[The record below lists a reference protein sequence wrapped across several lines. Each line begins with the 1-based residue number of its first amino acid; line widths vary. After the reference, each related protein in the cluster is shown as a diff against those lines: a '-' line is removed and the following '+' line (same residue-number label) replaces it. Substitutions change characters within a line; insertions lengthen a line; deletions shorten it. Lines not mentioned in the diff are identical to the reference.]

1 MWTRSGTAP
10 GGSPIC
16 SGFQRMTLAAKALPA
31 VFAATLLAG
40 NAAADPTLVEA
51 AKAGDLDRVLSLLD
65 DTDVDH
71 AGPDGST
78 ALHWAVN
85 QDHAAM
91 AEALLHAG
99 ADPRVRNRYGFPPI
113 SLAATNGN
121 ANVLD
126 LLIDAGADPKATVP
140 GGESVVMTAARTGEP
155 EAIRVLLDAGADP
168 NIANDAGQTAL
179 MWAAAANNP
188 GAIAVLVEGGADMR
202 ARTPKGLDALLFA
215 ARAGRRDATVALL
228 DAGADVGSTMASGES
243 VLEAALVNTH
253 WDIAD
258 LLLDRG
264 ADPNQADAGYTAL
277 HRVTVQR
284 QIIRGVVGSEEA
296 AIPIGALDII
306 MDLVRKMIANGMDV
320 NARMSKD
327 RLKEQR
333 FVNMRDV
340 LFRVGATAFLLA
352 AKEAD
357 LELMELL
364 LEAGADATIPT
375 FDGTT
380 PLMVAAG
387 LYSDT
392 GNYGRFVQRGW
403 TGHVHKATE
412 MCLDLGGDVNAVN
425 DVGDTALHGA
435 AYRGALDVAQ
445 LLVRRGAKLDAT
457 DTRGLTPLSVATGVF
472 YKMGISQ
479 KPQVAKFLRSL
490 MDVRGLSTE
499 VLPPDMDKRCLYCYL
514 TQYAQFEAAKKHA
527 QELEE
532 RFAKEQER
540 KTLAAAS

>member
-1 MWTRSGTAP
+1 MLFAGLLVAGTA
-10 GGSPIC
+10 
-16 SGFQRMTLAAKALPA
+16 
-31 VFAATLLAG
+31 AG
-40 NAAADPTLVEA
+40 TETTLVET
-51 AKAGDLDRVLSLLD
+51 AKAGDLSGVRSLIEAD
-65 DTDVDH
+65 PAAVH
-71 AGPDGST
+71 ESGPDGST

-85 QDHAAM
+85 QDNLGM
-91 AEALLHAG
+91 VEALLDANADARARNRYDFPPIALAAMNGNADVLRLLIRAG
-99 ADPRVRNRYGFPPI
+99 ADPQ
-113 SLAATNGN
+113 AT
-121 ANVLD
+121 L
-126 LLIDAGADPKATVP
+126 P
-140 GGESVVMTAARTGEP
+140 GGESAIMTAARTGDP
-155 EAIRVLLDAGADP
+155 DAIRVLLAAGADP
-168 NIANDAGQTAL
+168 NVPNEAGQTAL

-188 GAIAVLVEGGADMR
+188 GAIAALVGGGADLS
-202 ARTPKGLDALLFA
+202 AKPPKGLDALIFA
-215 ARAGRRDATVALL
+215 ARAGRRDATEALL
-228 DAGADVGSTMASGES
+228 DAGAYIGSTMATGES

-258 LLLDRG
+258 VLLDRG

-284 QIIRGVVGSEEA
+284 QIIRGVVPSEEA

-320 NARMSKD
+320 NARMGKD

-364 LEAGADATIPT
+364 LEAGADPTIPT

-403 TGHVHKATE
+403 ADQVLKATR
-412 MCLDLGGDVNAVN
+412 MCIDLGNDVNAVN

-445 LLVRRGAKLDAT
+445 LLVKHGAKLDAV
-457 DTRGLTPLSVATGVF
+457 DTRGLTPLSVATGVY
-472 YKMGISQ
+472 YKMGITQ
-479 KPQVAKFLRSL
+479 KPQVARFLGSL
-490 MDVRGLSTE
+490 MEVRGLSTE

-527 QELEE
+527 EELEE

-540 KTLAAAS
+540 QALAVNR

>member
-1 MWTRSGTAP
+1 
-10 GGSPIC
+10 
-16 SGFQRMTLAAKALPA
+16 
-31 VFAATLLAG
+31 
-40 NAAADPTLVEA
+40 
-51 AKAGDLDRVLSLLD
+51 
-65 DTDVDH
+65 
-71 AGPDGST
+71 
-78 ALHWAVN
+78 
-85 QDHAAM
+85 
-91 AEALLHAG
+91 
-99 ADPRVRNRYGFPPI
+99 
-113 SLAATNGN
+113 
-121 ANVLD
+121 
-126 LLIDAGADPKATVP
+126 
-140 GGESVVMTAARTGEP
+140 
-155 EAIRVLLDAGADP
+155 
-168 NIANDAGQTAL
+168 
-179 MWAAAANNP
+179 MWAGAANNP
-188 GAIAVLVEGGADMR
+188 DAITALVEGGADLS
-202 ARTPKGLDALLFA
+202 AKTPKGLDALLFA
-215 ARAGRRDATVALL
+215 ARAGHRAATEALL
-228 DAGADVGSTMASGES
+228 DAGADIGSTMATGES

-253 WDIAD
+253 WDVAD

-284 QIIRGVVGSEEA
+284 QIIRGVVPSEEA
-296 AIPIGALDII
+296 AIPIGSLDII
-306 MDLVRKMIANGMDV
+306 MDLVGKMIENGLDL
-320 NARMSKD
+320 NARMAKD

-364 LEAGADATIPT
+364 LEAGADPTIPT

-403 TGHVHKATE
+403 ARHVLEATE
-412 MCLDLGGDVNAVN
+412 MCLDLGNDVNAVN

-445 LLVRRGAKLDAT
+445 LLVKRGAKLDAV
-457 DTRGLTPLSVATGVF
+457 DTRGLTPLSVATGVY

-479 KPQVAKFLRSL
+479 KPQVARFLGSL
-490 MDVRGLSTE
+490 MAVRGLPTE
-499 VLPPDMDKRCLYCYL
+499 VLPPDMDTRCLYCYL

-532 RFAKEQER
+532 RFAAQQAP
-540 KTLAAAS
+540 KTVAANR

>member
-1 MWTRSGTAP
+1 
-10 GGSPIC
+10 
-16 SGFQRMTLAAKALPA
+16 MTLPAKTAHAL
-31 VFAATLLAG
+31 FAAAILAG
-40 NAAADPTLVEA
+40 AAAGSAPPLVEA
-51 AKAGDLDRVLSLLD
+51 AKSGDLDRVQSLLAAD
-65 DTDVDH
+65 PAAVNQPG
-71 AGPDGST
+71 ADGST

-85 QDHAAM
+85 QNHEHVVA
-91 AEALLHAG
+91 ALLDAKADAKARNRYGFAPIALAASNGNANVLTLLIHAG
-99 ADPRVRNRYGFPPI
+99 ADPRA
-113 SLAATNGN
+113 S
-121 ANVLD
+121 
-126 LLIDAGADPKATVP
+126 VP
-140 GGESVVMTAARTGEP
+140 GGESAIMTAARTGDP
-155 EAIRVLLDAGADP
+155 EAIRVLLAAGADP
-168 NIANDAGQTAL
+168 KAPNEAGQTAL

-188 GAIAVLVEGGADMR
+188 AAITALADGGADL
-202 ARTPKGLDALLFA
+202 AAKTPKGLDALLFA
-215 ARAGRRDATVALL
+215 ARAGRRAATEALL
-228 DAGADVGSTMASGES
+228 DAGADIGSTMATGES
-243 VLEAALVNTH
+243 ALEAALVNTH

-284 QIIRGVVGSEEA
+284 QIIRGVVASEEA
-296 AIPIGALDII
+296 AIPIGSLDVTL
-306 MDLVRKMIANGMDV
+306 DLIRKMIANSLDV
-320 NARMSKD
+320 NARMAKD

-364 LEAGADATIPT
+364 LEAGADPTIPT

-380 PLMVAAG
+380 PAMVAAG

-403 TGHVHKATE
+403 AGHVLKATE
-412 MCLDLGGDVNAVN
+412 MCLDLGNDVNAVN

-445 LLVRRGAKLDAT
+445 LLVKHGAKLDAV
-457 DTRGLTPLSVATGVF
+457 DSRGLTPLSVATGVY

-479 KPQVAKFLRSL
+479 KPHVAKFLRSL
-490 MDVRGLSTE
+490 MAVRGLPTE
-499 VLPPDMDKRCLYCYL
+499 VLPPDMDQRCLYCYL

-527 QELEE
+527 QELED
-532 RFAKEQER
+532 RFAKERQEQA
-540 KTLAAAS
+540 LAVNR

>member
-1 MWTRSGTAP
+1 
-10 GGSPIC
+10 
-16 SGFQRMTLAAKALPA
+16 MTLSAKTAAAL
-31 VFAATLLAG
+31 FAGTLLAG
-40 NAAADPTLVEA
+40 AAAGSPSLVEA
-51 AKAGDLDRVLSLLD
+51 AKVGDLAGVQSLLEAD
-65 DTDVDH
+65 PAVVNQS
-71 AGPDGST
+71 GPDGST

-85 QDHAAM
+85 QDHLGM
-91 AEALLHAG
+91 VEVLLNAG
-99 ADPRVRNRYGFPPI
+99 SDAQARNRYGFPPI
-113 SLAATNGN
+113 ALAAMNGN
-121 ANVLD
+121 ADVLT
-126 LLIDAGADPKATVP
+126 LLIHAGADPRATVP
-140 GGESVVMTAARTGEP
+140 GGESAIMTAARTGDP
-155 EAIRVLLDAGADP
+155 DAIRVLLVAGADP
-168 NIANDAGQTAL
+168 DRPNEAGQTAL

-188 GAIAVLVEGGADMR
+188 EAITALVDGGADL
-202 ARTPKGLDALLFA
+202 AAKTPRGLDALLFA
-215 ARAGRRDATVALL
+215 ARAGRRAATEALL
-228 DAGADVGSTMASGES
+228 DAGADIGSTMATGES

-284 QIIRGVVGSEEA
+284 QIIRGVVPSEEA
-296 AIPIGALDII
+296 AIPIGSLDII

-320 NARMSKD
+320 NARMAKD

-364 LEAGADATIPT
+364 LEAGADPSIPT

-403 TGHVHKATE
+403 ADHVLAATTR
-412 MCLDLGGDVNAVN
+412 CIDLGNDVNAVN

-445 LLVRRGAKLDAT
+445 LLVEHGAKLDAV
-457 DTRGLTPLSVATGVF
+457 DTRGLTPLSVATGVY

-479 KPQVAKFLRSL
+479 QPQIARFLGSL
-490 MDVRGLSTE
+490 MPVRGLSTD
-499 VLPPDMDKRCLYCYL
+499 VLPPDMNERCLYCYL
-514 TQYAQFEAAKKHA
+514 TQYPQFEAAKKHA
-527 QELEE
+527 AELEE

-540 KTLAAAS
+540 QALAVNR

>member
-1 MWTRSGTAP
+1 
-10 GGSPIC
+10 
-16 SGFQRMTLAAKALPA
+16 MTLSARTAAAL
-31 VFAATLLAG
+31 FAGTLLAG
-40 NAAADPTLVEA
+40 TAAGSATPLVDAAKTGDLARVESLIEADPA
-51 AKAGDLDRVLSLLD
+51 AVDQAG
-65 DTDVDH
+65 
-71 AGPDGST
+71 ADGST
-78 ALHWAVN
+78 PLHWAVN
-85 QDHAAM
+85 QDHLGM
-91 AEALLHAG
+91 VEALLG
-99 ADPRVRNRYGFPPI
+99 ADADAQARNRYGFPPI
-113 SLAATNGN
+113 ALAAMNGN
-121 ANVLD
+121 ADILT
-126 LLIDAGADPKATVP
+126 LLIHAGADARATVP
-140 GGESVVMTAARTGEP
+140 GGESAIMTAARTGDP
-155 EAIRVLLDAGADP
+155 DAIRVLLAAGADP
-168 NIANDAGQTAL
+168 NLPNEAGQTAL
-179 MWAAAANNP
+179 MWAGAANNP
-188 GAIAVLVEGGADMR
+188 DAITALVDGGADL
-202 ARTPKGLDALLFA
+202 AAKTPKGLDALMFA
-215 ARAGRRDATVALL
+215 ARAGRRAATEALL
-228 DAGADVGSTMASGES
+228 DAGADIGATMATGES

-284 QIIRGVVGSEEA
+284 QIIRGVVASEEA
-296 AIPIGALDII
+296 AIPIGSLDII
-306 MDLVRKMIANGMDV
+306 MDLVGKMIANGLDV
-320 NARMSKD
+320 NARMAKD

-364 LEAGADATIPT
+364 LEAGADPTIPT

-392 GNYGRFVQRGW
+392 GNYHRFVQRGW
-403 TGHVHKATE
+403 ADQVLKATR
-412 MCLDLGGDVNAVN
+412 MCIDLGNDVNAVN

-445 LLVRRGAKLDAT
+445 LLVKHGAKLDAL

-479 KPQVAKFLRSL
+479 TPHIAKFLRSL
-490 MDVRGLSTE
+490 MEVRGLPTE
-499 VLPPDMDKRCLYCYL
+499 VLPPDMDQRCLYCYL

-527 QELEE
+527 RELEE
-532 RFAKEQER
+532 RFADEQER
-540 KTLAAAS
+540 NAVAVNR

>member
-1 MWTRSGTAP
+1 
-10 GGSPIC
+10 
-16 SGFQRMTLAAKALPA
+16 MTVLAKAVPA
-31 VFAATLLAG
+31 FFVVTLLAG
-40 NAAADPTLVEA
+40 NATAETLVEA
-51 AKAGDLDRVLSLLD
+51 AKAGDLTRVLSLLD
-65 DTDVDH
+65 DDAVDVDH
-71 AGPDGST
+71 AGSDGST

-91 AEALLHAG
+91 AEALIQAG

-121 ANVLD
+121 AKVLD
-126 LLIDAGADPKATVP
+126 LLIDAGADPKTSVP
-140 GGESVVMTAARTGEP
+140 GGESVIMTAARTGDP
-155 EAIRVLLDAGADP
+155 EAIRALLDAGADP
-168 NIANDAGQTAL
+168 NIPNEAGQTAL

-188 GAIAVLVEGGADMR
+188 GAITLLVEGRADLR

-215 ARAGRRDATVALL
+215 ARAGRRDATEALL
-228 DAGADVGSTMASGES
+228 DAGADIGSTMASGES

-296 AIPIGALDII
+296 AIPIGALDVT

-320 NARMSKD
+320 NARMAKD

-357 LELMELL
+357 LELMKLL
-364 LEAGADATIPT
+364 LEAGAEATIPT

-403 TGHVHKATE
+403 TGHVVKATE
-412 MCLDLGGDVNAVN
+412 MCLDLGNDVNAVN

-445 LLVRRGAKLDAT
+445 LLVGRGAKLDAI
-457 DTRGLTPLSVATGVF
+457 DTRGLTPLSVATGVY
-472 YKMGISQ
+472 YKMGIIQ
-479 KPQVAKFLRSL
+479 KPQIAKFLRSL
-490 MDVRGLSTE
+490 MDARGLSTE
-499 VLPPDMDKRCLYCYL
+499 VLPPDMNKRCLYCYL

-540 KTLAAAS
+540 KALAATS

>member
-1 MWTRSGTAP
+1 MLTA
-10 GGSPIC
+10 
-16 SGFQRMTLAAKALPA
+16 RTTAALIAG
-31 VFAATLLAG
+31 TLLASATAG
-40 NAAADPTLVEA
+40 SATPLVDA
-51 AKAGDLDRVLSLLD
+51 VKAGDLGRVTFLIEADRTTVNQS
-65 DTDVDH
+65 
-71 AGPDGST
+71 GPDGST

-85 QDHAAM
+85 QDHLGM
-91 AEALLHAG
+91 VEALLG
-99 ADPRVRNRYGFPPI
+99 ADADAQARNRYGFPPI
-113 SLAATNGN
+113 ALAAMNGN
-121 ANVLD
+121 ADILT
-126 LLIDAGADPKATVP
+126 LLIHAGADARATVP
-140 GGESVVMTAARTGEP
+140 GGESAIMTAARTGDP
-155 EAIRVLLDAGADP
+155 DAIRVLLAAGADP
-168 NIANDAGQTAL
+168 NLPNEAGQTAL
-179 MWAAAANNP
+179 MWAGAANNP
-188 GAIAVLVEGGADMR
+188 DAITALVDGGADL
-202 ARTPKGLDALLFA
+202 AAKTPKGLDALMFA
-215 ARAGRRDATVALL
+215 ARAGRRAATEALL
-228 DAGADVGSTMASGES
+228 DAGADIGATMATGES

-284 QIIRGVVGSEEA
+284 QIIRGVVASEEA
-296 AIPIGALDII
+296 AIPIGSLDII
-306 MDLVRKMIANGMDV
+306 MELVGKMIANGLDV
-320 NARMSKD
+320 NARMARD

-364 LEAGADATIPT
+364 LEAGADPAIPT

-392 GNYGRFVQRGW
+392 GNYHRFVQRGW
-403 TGHVHKATE
+403 ADQILKATR
-412 MCLDLGGDVNAVN
+412 MCIDLGNDVNAVN

-445 LLVRRGAKLDAT
+445 LLVKHGAKLDAL

-479 KPQVAKFLRSL
+479 TPHIAKFLRSL
-490 MDVRGLSTE
+490 MEVRGLPTE
-499 VLPPDMDKRCLYCYL
+499 VLPPDMDQRCLYCYL

-532 RFAKEQER
+532 RFAEEQER
-540 KTLAAAS
+540 NALDSLSALDVHTQVADG

>member
-1 MWTRSGTAP
+1 
-10 GGSPIC
+10 
-16 SGFQRMTLAAKALPA
+16 MTLSAKTAT
-31 VFAATLLAG
+31 VFFAGALLAEAPWTS
-40 NAAADPTLVEA
+40 AAPLVEA
-51 AKAGDLDRVLSLLD
+51 AKSGDLSRVESLIEAD
-65 DTDVDH
+65 SAAVNQ
-71 AGPDGST
+71 AGPDGAT

-85 QDHAAM
+85 QDRLDM
-91 AEALLHAG
+91 VEALLG
-99 ADPRVRNRYGFPPI
+99 ADADPKVRNRYGFPPI
-113 SLAATNGN
+113 ALAAMNGS
-121 ANVLD
+121 ADVLT
-126 LLIDAGADPKATVP
+126 LLIHAGADPRATVP
-140 GGESVVMTAARTGEP
+140 GGESAIMTASRTGDQD
-155 EAIRVLLDAGADP
+155 AIRVLLAAGADP
-168 NIANDAGQTAL
+168 NLPNEAGQTAL
-179 MWAAAANNP
+179 MWASAANNP
-188 GAIAVLVEGGADMR
+188 EAITALVDGGANL
-202 ARTPKGLDALLFA
+202 AAKTPKGLDALLFA
-215 ARAGRRDATVALL
+215 ARAGRRAATEALL
-228 DAGADVGSTMASGES
+228 DAGADVGSTMATGES

-296 AIPIGALDII
+296 AIPIGSLDII
-306 MDLVRKMIANGMDV
+306 MDLVRKMIAGGLNVD
-320 NARMSKD
+320 ARMAKD

-364 LEAGADATIPT
+364 LDAGADPTIPT

-380 PLMVAAG
+380 PAMVAAG

-392 GNYGRFVQRGW
+392 GNYERFVQRGW
-403 TGHVHKATE
+403 AGHVLEATE
-412 MCLDLGGDVNAVN
+412 MCLDLGNDVNAVN

-445 LLVRRGAKLDAT
+445 LLVRRGAKLDAV

-479 KPQVAKFLRSL
+479 KPQVAKFLGSL
-490 MDVRGLSTE
+490 MKVRGLSTE
-499 VLPPDMDKRCLYCYL
+499 VLPPDMDRRCLYCYL
-514 TQYAQFEAAKKHA
+514 TQYAQFEAARKHA

-540 KTLAAAS
+540 QALALNR

>member
-1 MWTRSGTAP
+1 MRSSATTA
-10 GGSPIC
+10 
-16 SGFQRMTLAAKALPA
+16 AAL
-31 VFAATLLAG
+31 FAATLLASTALG
-40 NAAADPTLVEA
+40 SALVDA
-51 AKAGDLDRVLSLLD
+51 AKAGDFDRVQSLIEAD
-65 DTDVDH
+65 PAAVNQS
-71 AGPDGST
+71 GPDGST

-85 QDHAAM
+85 QDHLGM
-91 AEALLHAG
+91 VEALLA
-99 ADPRVRNRYGFPPI
+99 ADADAQVRNRYGFPPI
-113 SLAATNGN
+113 ALAAMNGN
-121 ANVLD
+121 ADVLT
-126 LLIDAGADPKATVP
+126 LLIHAGADARATVP
-140 GGESVVMTAARTGEP
+140 GGESAIMTAARTGDAD
-155 EAIRVLLDAGADP
+155 AIRVLLAAGADP
-168 NIANDAGQTAL
+168 NLPNDASQTAL
-179 MWAAAANNP
+179 MWAGAANNP
-188 GAIAVLVEGGADMR
+188 DAITALVDGGADL
-202 ARTPKGLDALLFA
+202 AAKTPKGLDALMFA
-215 ARAGRRDATVALL
+215 ARAGRRAATEALL
-228 DAGADVGSTMASGES
+228 DAGADIASTMETGES

-253 WDIAD
+253 WEIAG

-296 AIPIGALDII
+296 AIPIGSLDII
-306 MDLVRKMIANGMDV
+306 MGLVRKMIANGLDV
-320 NARMSKD
+320 NARMAKD

-357 LELMELL
+357 LEMMGLL
-364 LEAGADATIPT
+364 LEAGADPTIPT

-403 TGHVHKATE
+403 ADHVLEATKI
-412 MCLDLGGDVNAVN
+412 CLDLGNDVNAVN

-445 LLVRRGAKLDAT
+445 LLVKRGAKLDAV

-479 KPQVAKFLRSL
+479 KPHVARFLGSL
-490 MDVRGLSTE
+490 MEVRGLSTG

-527 QELEE
+527 RELEE
-532 RFAKEQER
+532 RFAKEQESQA
-540 KTLAAAS
+540 LAVIR

>member
-1 MWTRSGTAP
+1 MTRTTGTA
-10 GGSPIC
+10 
-16 SGFQRMTLAAKALPA
+16 ALLIVVLGVGPA
-31 VFAATLLAG
+31 VGTENGSTEA
-40 NAAADPTLVEA
+40 PLVEA
-51 AKAGDLDRVLSLLD
+51 AKAGDAARVRALVESD
-65 DTDVDH
+65 PSIVDQ

-85 QDHAAM
+85 QDDAAM
-91 AEALLHAG
+91 TRALLDAD
-99 ADPRVRNRYGFPPI
+99 ADPRIRNRYGFPAI
-113 SLAATNGN
+113 SLAAMNGN
-121 ANVLD
+121 ARVLK
-126 LLIDAGADPKATVP
+126 LLIDAGADPRATVP
-140 GGESVVMTAARTGEP
+140 GGESAIMTAARTGDP
-155 EAIRVLLDAGADP
+155 DAIRVLLAAGGDP
-168 NIANDAGQTAL
+168 NLVNDAGQSAL

-188 GAIAVLVEGGADMR
+188 DAIAVLVRGGADLD

-215 ARAGRRDATVALL
+215 ARAGRRAAVEALL
-228 DAGADVGSTMASGES
+228 DAGADIGTVMASGES

-306 MDLVRKMIANGMDV
+306 MDLIRKMIANGLDV
-320 NARMSKD
+320 DARMAKD

-357 LELMELL
+357 LELMGLL
-364 LEAGADATIPT
+364 LEAGADPTIAT

-403 TGHVHKATE
+403 TDHVLLATE
-412 MCLDLGGDVNAVN
+412 MCIDLGNDVNAVN

-445 LLVRRGAKLDAT
+445 LLVRRGAQLDAV
-457 DTRGLTPLSVATGVF
+457 DSRGLTPLSVATGVF
-472 YKMGISQ
+472 YKMGISA
-479 KPQVAKFLRSL
+479 KPQIARFLRSL
-490 MDVRGLSTE
+490 MEVRGLATD

-514 TQYAQFEAAKKHA
+514 TQYPQFEAAKKHA

-532 RFAKEQER
+532 RFAEEQRQEQEGE
-540 KTLAAAS
+540 KPKALAANR

>member
-1 MWTRSGTAP
+1 MKISAK
-10 GGSPIC
+10 SPVAL
-16 SGFQRMTLAAKALPA
+16 LAS
-31 VFAATLLAG
+31 ATLLAG
-40 NAAADPTLVEA
+40 TAVSDGTPLVDAAKTGDLARVLALIDADPA
-51 AKAGDLDRVLSLLD
+51 AVNRPGV
-65 DTDVDH
+65 
-71 AGPDGST
+71 DGST

-85 QDHAAM
+85 QNHLPVV
-91 AEALLHAG
+91 EALLG
-99 ADPRVRNRYGFPPI
+99 ADANAKALNRYGFPPI
-113 SLAATNGN
+113 SLAAMNGN
-121 ANVLD
+121 ADVLT
-126 LLIDAGADPKATVP
+126 LLIHAGADPRATVP
-140 GGESVVMTAARTGEP
+140 GGESAIMTAGRTGDP
-155 EAIRVLLDAGADP
+155 DAIRVLLAAGADP
-168 NIANDAGQTAL
+168 NLPNEAGQTAL

-188 GAIAVLVEGGADMR
+188 QAITALVDGNADLDTK
-202 ARTPKGLDALLFA
+202 TPKGLDALMFA
-215 ARAGRRDATVALL
+215 ARAGRRAATEALL
-228 DAGADVGSTMASGES
+228 DAGANIGTTMETGES

-296 AIPIGALDII
+296 AIPIGSLDVI
-306 MDLVRKMIANGMDV
+306 MDLVRKMIANGLDV
-320 NARMSKD
+320 NARMAKD

-364 LEAGADATIPT
+364 LEAGADPTIPT

-392 GNYGRFVQRGW
+392 GNYGRFFQRGW
-403 TGHVHKATE
+403 TEMVHTATK
-412 MCLDLGGDVNAVN
+412 MCIDLGNDVNAVN

-435 AYRGALDVAQ
+435 AYRGALDVAR
-445 LLVRRGAKLDAT
+445 LLVKHGARLDAP
-457 DTRGLTPLSVATGVF
+457 DTRGLTPLSVATGVY

-479 KPQVAKFLRSL
+479 NPGVAKFLRSL
-490 MDVRGLSTE
+490 MEVRGLSTE
-499 VLPPDMDKRCLYCYL
+499 VLPPDMDQRCLYCYL

-527 QELEE
+527 RELEE
-532 RFAKEQER
+532 RFAKEQQSKAFAVNR
-540 KTLAAAS
+540 TPTRDQRVP

>member
-1 MWTRSGTAP
+1 
-10 GGSPIC
+10 
-16 SGFQRMTLAAKALPA
+16 MTLPRRTAAAL
-31 VFAATLLAG
+31 FAGALLAG
-40 NAAADPTLVEA
+40 TAAGSAPPLVEA
-51 AKAGDLDRVLSLLD
+51 AKVGDLDHVQSLLEAD
-65 DTDVDH
+65 PGAVNQP
-71 AGPDGST
+71 GPDGST

-85 QDHAAM
+85 QDHLAM
-91 AEALLHAG
+91 VEALLG
-99 ADPRVRNRYGFPPI
+99 ADADAQVRNRYGFPPI
-113 SLAATNGN
+113 ALAAMNGN
-121 ANVLD
+121 ADVLT
-126 LLIDAGADPKATVP
+126 LLIHAGADPRARVPGGESAIMTAARTGDPGAIRVLLAAGADPKA
-140 GGESVVMTAARTGEP
+140 
-155 EAIRVLLDAGADP
+155 P
-168 NIANDAGQTAL
+168 NEAGQTAL

-188 GAIAVLVEGGADMR
+188 DAITALVDGGADL
-202 ARTPKGLDALLFA
+202 AAKTPKGLDALLFA
-215 ARAGRRDATVALL
+215 ARAGRRAATEALL
-228 DAGADVGSTMASGES
+228 DAGADIGSTMATGES
-243 VLEAALVNTH
+243 ALEAALVNTH

-284 QIIRGVVGSEEA
+284 QIIRGVVASEEA
-296 AIPIGALDII
+296 AIPIGSLDII
-306 MDLVRKMIANGMDV
+306 LDLIRKMIANGMDV
-320 NARMSKD
+320 NARMAKD

-364 LEAGADATIPT
+364 LEAGSDPTIPT

-380 PLMVAAG
+380 PAMVAAG

-403 TGHVHKATE
+403 AGHVLDATE
-412 MCLDLGGDVNAVN
+412 MCLDLGNDVNAVN

-445 LLVRRGAKLDAT
+445 LLVRRGAKLDAV

-472 YKMGISQ
+472 YKMGVSQ
-479 KPQVAKFLRSL
+479 KPHIARFLRSL
-490 MDVRGLSTE
+490 MEVRGLSTE
-499 VLPPDMDKRCLYCYL
+499 VLPPDMDERCLYCYL
-514 TQYAQFEAAKKHA
+514 TQYAQFEAAKKYA

-532 RFAKEQER
+532 RFAKEQESQAVAVNR
-540 KTLAAAS
+540 

>member
-1 MWTRSGTAP
+1 MTVATKTA
-10 GGSPIC
+10 
-16 SGFQRMTLAAKALPA
+16 AAL
-31 VFAATLLAG
+31 FAGTLLAS
-40 NAAADPTLVEA
+40 AATGSTPSLVET
-51 AKAGDLDRVLSLLD
+51 AKAGDLAGVQSLIEAD
-65 DTDVDH
+65 PAAVNEP
-71 AGPDGST
+71 GPDGST

-85 QDHAAM
+85 QDHLDM
-91 AEALLHAG
+91 VEALLG
-99 ADPRVRNRYGFPPI
+99 ANADARARNRYGFPPI
-113 SLAATNGN
+113 ALAAMNGN
-121 ANVLD
+121 ADVLT
-126 LLIDAGADPKATVP
+126 LLIHAGADPRATVP
-140 GGESVVMTAARTGEP
+140 GGESAIMTAGRTGDP
-155 EAIRVLLDAGADP
+155 DAIRVLLAASADP
-168 NIANDAGQTAL
+168 NLPNEAGQTAL

-188 GAIAVLVEGGADMR
+188 GAITALVDGGADL
-202 ARTPKGLDALLFA
+202 AAKTPKGLDALMFA
-215 ARAGRRDATVALL
+215 ARAGRRDATEALL
-228 DAGADVGSTMASGES
+228 DAGADVGSSMATGES

-253 WDIAD
+253 WDIAEM
-258 LLLDRG
+258 LLDRG

-284 QIIRGVVGSEEA
+284 QIIRGVVPSEEA
-296 AIPIGALDII
+296 AIPIGSLDII

-320 NARMSKD
+320 NARMGKD

-364 LEAGADATIPT
+364 LEAGADPTIPT

-403 TGHVHKATE
+403 ADQVLVATK
-412 MCLDLGGDVNAVN
+412 MCIELGNDVNAVN

-445 LLVRRGAKLDAT
+445 LLVGRGAKMDAV
-457 DTRGLTPLSVATGVF
+457 DTRGLTPLSVAKGVY

-479 KPQVAKFLRSL
+479 KPQIARFLSSL
-490 MDVRGLSTE
+490 MEVRGLSTE
-499 VLPPDMDKRCLYCYL
+499 VLPPDMDTRCLYCYL

-527 QELEE
+527 EELEK

-540 KTLAAAS
+540 HALAVNP

>member
-1 MWTRSGTAP
+1 MLAGTAS
-10 GGSPIC
+10 GSA
-16 SGFQRMTLAAKALPA
+16 LA
-31 VFAATLLAG
+31 
-40 NAAADPTLVEA
+40 LVEA
-51 AKAGDLDRVLSLLD
+51 AKAGDLALVRSLIEAD
-65 DTDVDH
+65 PAAVRQS
-71 AGPDGST
+71 GPDGST

-85 QDHAAM
+85 QNHLEVVGVLLDAKADAQARNRYGFGPIALAAM
-91 AEALLHAG
+91 NGNADVLTLLIRAG
-99 ADPRVRNRYGFPPI
+99 ADPR
-113 SLAATNGN
+113 
-121 ANVLD
+121 
-126 LLIDAGADPKATVP
+126 ATVP
-140 GGESVVMTAARTGEP
+140 GGEPAIMTAGRTGDP
-155 EAIRVLLDAGADP
+155 DAIRVLLAAGADP
-168 NIANDAGQTAL
+168 NLPNEAGQTAL

-188 GAIAVLVEGGADMR
+188 DAITALVDGDADL
-202 ARTPKGLDALLFA
+202 AAKTPKGLDALLFA
-215 ARAGRRDATVALL
+215 ARAGRRAATEALL
-228 DAGADVGSTMASGES
+228 DAGADIGSTMETGES
-243 VLEAALVNTH
+243 ALEAALVNTH

-277 HRVTVQR
+277 HRLAVQR

-296 AIPIGALDII
+296 AIPIGSLDVI
-306 MDLVRKMIANGMDV
+306 MDLIRKMIANGLDV
-320 NARMSKD
+320 NARMAKD

-357 LELMELL
+357 LELMAVL
-364 LEAGADATIPT
+364 LEAGADPTIPT

-403 TGHVHKATE
+403 AGHVLEATE
-412 MCLDLGGDVNAVN
+412 MCLDLGNAVNAVN

-435 AYRGALDVAQ
+435 AYRGALEVAQ
-445 LLVRRGAKLDAT
+445 LLVRRGAKLDAV
-457 DTRGLTPLSVATGVF
+457 DRRGLTPLSVATGVY

-479 KPQVAKFLRSL
+479 QPHVAKFLRSL
-490 MDVRGLSTE
+490 MEVRGLPTA
-499 VLPPDMDKRCLYCYL
+499 VLPPDMDTRCLYCYL
-514 TQYAQFEAAKKHA
+514 TQYAQFDAAKKHA

-532 RFAKEQER
+532 RFAKEQESQALTVNR
-540 KTLAAAS
+540 

>member
-1 MWTRSGTAP
+1 MALSAGTA
-10 GGSPIC
+10 
-16 SGFQRMTLAAKALPA
+16 AAL
-31 VFAATLLAG
+31 FAGTLLAVSASG
-40 NAAADPTLVEA
+40 SAAPLVDA
-51 AKAGDLDRVLSLLD
+51 AKAGDLARVQSLIESD
-65 DTDVDH
+65 PAAVDQ
-71 AGPDGST
+71 AGSDGST

-85 QDHAAM
+85 QDHPAM
-91 AEALLHAG
+91 VEVLLDAG
-99 ADPRVRNRYGFPPI
+99 ADAQVRNRYGFPAI
-113 SLAATNGN
+113 ALAAMNGN
-121 ANVLD
+121 ADVLT
-126 LLIDAGADPKATVP
+126 LLIHSGADPRATVP
-140 GGESVVMTAARTGEP
+140 GGESAVMTAARTGDP
-155 EAIRVLLDAGADP
+155 DAIRVLLAAGADP
-168 NIANDAGQTAL
+168 NLPNEAGQTAL

-188 GAIAVLVEGGADMR
+188 DAVTALVDGGADL
-202 ARTPKGLDALLFA
+202 AAKTPKGLGALLFA
-215 ARAGRRDATVALL
+215 ARAGHRAATEALL
-228 DAGADVGSTMASGES
+228 DAGADIGSTMATGES
-243 VLEAALVNTH
+243 VLEAALANTH

-284 QIIRGVVGSEEA
+284 QIIRGVVPSEEA
-296 AIPIGALDII
+296 AIPIGSLDII
-306 MDLVRKMIANGMDV
+306 MDLIRKMIANGMDV
-320 NARMSKD
+320 DARMAKD

-364 LEAGADATIPT
+364 LEAGADPTIPT

-380 PLMVAAG
+380 PAMVAAG

-403 TGHVHKATE
+403 AGHVLEATE
-412 MCLDLGGDVNAVN
+412 ICLDLGNDVNAIN

-445 LLVRRGAKLDAT
+445 LLVRRGARLDAV
-457 DTRGLTPLSVATGVF
+457 DTRGLTPLSVATGVY
-472 YKMGISQ
+472 YKMGISR
-479 KPQVAKFLRSL
+479 KPQIAKFLGSL
-490 MDVRGLSTE
+490 MEVRGLPTE
-499 VLPPDMDKRCLYCYL
+499 ILPPDMDTRCLYCYL

-532 RFAKEQER
+532 RFAKEQESQE
-540 KTLAAAS
+540 LAANR

>member
-1 MWTRSGTAP
+1 
-10 GGSPIC
+10 
-16 SGFQRMTLAAKALPA
+16 MTLPPKTAAAFFSA
-31 VFAATLLAG
+31 VLLAST
-40 NAAADPTLVEA
+40 ADGWATSLVEA
-51 AKAGDLDRVLSLLD
+51 AKAGDVARVQSLLEAD
-65 DTDVDH
+65 PAAVRQS
-71 AGPDGST
+71 GPDGST

-85 QDHAAM
+85 QDHLGM
-91 AEALLHAG
+91 VEALLDAE
-99 ADPRVRNRYGFPPI
+99 ADAQVRNRYGFPPI
-113 SLAATNGN
+113 ALAAMNGN
-121 ANVLD
+121 ADVLT
-126 LLIDAGADPKATVP
+126 LLIHAGADARATVP
-140 GGESVVMTAARTGEP
+140 GGESAIMTAARAGDP
-155 EAIRVLLDAGADP
+155 DAIRVLLAAGADP
-168 NIANDAGQTAL
+168 NQPNEAGQTAL
-179 MWAAAANNP
+179 MWAAAGNNP
-188 GAIAVLVEGGADMR
+188 DAITALVHGGADL
-202 ARTPKGLDALLFA
+202 AAKTPKGLDALLFA
-215 ARAGRRDATVALL
+215 ARAGRRAATEALL
-228 DAGADVGSTMASGES
+228 DAGADIGSTMETGES
-243 VLEAALVNTH
+243 ALEAALVNTH

-284 QIIRGVVGSEEA
+284 QIIRGVVPSEEA
-296 AIPIGALDII
+296 AIPIGSLDII
-306 MDLVRKMIANGMDV
+306 MDLARKMIANGLDV
-320 NARMSKD
+320 NARMAKD

-364 LEAGADATIPT
+364 LEAGADPTIPT

-392 GNYGRFVQRGW
+392 GNYGRFLQRGW
-403 TGHVHKATE
+403 AGHVLEATE
-412 MCLDLGGDVNAVN
+412 RCLDLGNDVNAVN

-445 LLVRRGAKLDAT
+445 LLVKSGAKLDAV
-457 DTRGLTPLSVATGVF
+457 DTRGLTPLSVATGVY

-479 KPQVAKFLRSL
+479 KPQVARFLGSL
-490 MDVRGLSTE
+490 MAVRGLPSE
-499 VLPPDMDKRCLYCYL
+499 VLPPDMDTRCLYCYL

-532 RFAKEQER
+532 RFAAQQTP
-540 KTLAAAS
+540 KTVAANH